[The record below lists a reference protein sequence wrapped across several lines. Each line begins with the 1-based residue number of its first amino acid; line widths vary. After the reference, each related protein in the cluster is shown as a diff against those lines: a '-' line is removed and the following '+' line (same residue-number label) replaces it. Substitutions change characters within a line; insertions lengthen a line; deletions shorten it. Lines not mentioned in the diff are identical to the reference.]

1 MPIENLLV
9 IVGIFLFV
17 FVVITGVQMAIMVF
31 TTKDTKTIYFT
42 FVAIVFIMFLFI
54 LAGLSA

>member
-1 MPIENLLV
+1 MPIGNLLV